1 MQAESTNGTAAT
13 KGDLAPTAGGA
24 SRWLLPHLSDWVF
37 ASLLLWLFF
46 GHGAARTLLADGDT
60 GWHIRTGEY
69 VLANWTFPR
78 VDLFSF
84 SMEGKTWFAWEWFS
98 DVLMALAYKAAE
110 LKGIVLLAGVVIAAT
125 AAALLRYMLW
135 LGANVLL
142 AVPLL
147 MIAASASMVH
157 WLARPHMFTW
167 GLLLATIWLL
177 EADRRKNSRRVYWLV
192 PLAIVWTNTHGGFL
206 TLLLAVGIYAAGTG
220 LEQLWAAYDHRA
232 EGFSWHLPAA
242 AKRYGVLLLLCA
254 AGTFVNPY
262 GYQLHAHIFA
272 YLGSDFILN
281 NVQEFQSPDFRGESM
296 MVYEGFLLLGLILL
310 VRLVRRREIAQALLL
325 LAWSHASL
333 LSVRHVPLFM
343 IVSAPL
349 IARELTLFIAEA
361 ARSGNVWLKAVHSMA
376 ADYGGSKPS
385 AASAPSPAFSW
396 LPVVSVIVVASML
409 HLRADN
415 YRWKAQ
421 FPEVRFPVAACDALE
436 DRLVERRVLSSDQ
449 WSDYLIYNFYPKIKV
464 FFDGRSDFYAPSIR
478 GEYLQL
484 LGSGWRWEEIVD
496 RYEFD
501 AALLPL
507 DWALASTMKN
517 HPDWAVVY
525 DDGMAVYLE
534 RVKREQG
541 R

>member
-1 MQAESTNGTAAT
+1 MQTDSANVTAVPAGES
-13 KGDLAPTAGGA
+13 PPPAGGA

-60 GWHIRTGEY
+60 GWHIRTGQY
-69 VLANWTFPR
+69 VLENWAFPR

-84 SMEGKTWFAWEWFS
+84 TMEGKSWFAWEWFS
-98 DVLMALAYKAAE
+98 DVLLALAYEAAE
-110 LKGIVLLAGVVIAAT
+110 LKGVVLLAGVVIAAT

-135 LGANVLL
+135 LGVNVLL
-142 AVPLL
+142 AIFFL
-147 MIAASASMVH
+147 MITSSASMVH

-177 EADRRKNSRRVYWLV
+177 EADRRGNGRRVYWLV
-192 PLAIVWTNTHGGFL
+192 PIAIVWTNTHGGFL
-206 TLLLAVGIYAAGTG
+206 TLLMAVGVYAVGVGA
-220 LEQLWAAYDHRA
+220 EQLWATYDRDS
-232 EGFSWHLPAA
+232 EGFRWYLPAA
-242 AKRYGVLLLLCA
+242 VKRYGLLLLLCT
-254 AGTFVNPY
+254 AGTLVNPY
-262 GYQLHAHIFA
+262 GYQLHVHISE

-296 MVYEGFLLLGLILL
+296 LIYEGFLLLGLILM
-310 VRLVRRREIAQALLL
+310 VRLIRRRELASALLL
-325 LAWSHASL
+325 LAWAHASL

-349 IARELTLFIAEA
+349 IARELTLFIAEG
-361 ARSGNVWLKAVHSMA
+361 ARSGNTWLKAIHSMGE
-376 ADYGGSKPS
+376 DYGGSKPS
-385 AASAPSPAFSW
+385 ASSASAPAFSW
-396 LPVVSVIVVASML
+396 LPVAAVVMIASML
-409 HLRADN
+409 HLRADS

-421 FPEVRFPVAACDALE
+421 FPEVRFPIAACDALE
-436 DRLVERRVLSSDQ
+436 DRLAGRRVLSSDQ
-449 WSDYLIYNFYPKIKV
+449 WSDYLIYNFYPKVKV

-478 GEYLQL
+478 ADYLQL
-484 LGSGWRWEEIVD
+484 IGSGWRWEEIVD

-507 DWALASTMKN
+507 DWPLTSTMKL

-525 DDGMAVYLE
+525 DDGLAVYLE
-534 RVKREQG
+534 RVK
-541 R
+541 